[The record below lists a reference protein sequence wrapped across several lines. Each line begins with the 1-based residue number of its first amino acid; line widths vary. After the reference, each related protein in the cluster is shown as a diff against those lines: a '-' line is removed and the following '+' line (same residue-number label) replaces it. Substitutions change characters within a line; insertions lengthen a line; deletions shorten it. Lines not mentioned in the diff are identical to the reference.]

1 MKQKSHHSRKAKYF
15 APRVSPKAIRQL
27 ILGYLEELDTPRALT
42 VALIV
47 REGIAGGVEDEIAN
61 LVINPLNY
69 NDPEQFALD
78 YQATELLRKWEAL
91 QVSWDPRKKAIE
103 KFWAAEAQCSS
114 SNAKLRRRLD
124 EDGKL
129 TQILARAEFALKALL
144 GDVNADLLNSIPAY
158 GGWGKGVTSSCK
170 GSWRTEFHKLEA
182 QPQATRLLQP
192 LARAAMRDATGGIY
206 DREIEEVVGSVVG
219 FVPKDARAHRSIAVE
234 PSVNQFLQRGI
245 GLAIRRRLK
254 RRWRLDLSSQ
264 TRNQDLAREGARDG
278 SFATIDLSAASD
290 TVSLEI
296 VERLLPPDW
305 VALLRS
311 TRCAFTQVDGKTHM
325 LHKWSSMGNGYT
337 FELETAIFAA
347 LVRAVLPS
355 DVWYAGDWAVY
366 GDDIIVPTQFASDLC
381 EVLAY
386 CGFSLNERKT
396 FVSGPFRESCGADFF
411 MERPVRPFYLKKVGW
426 LPLVEMAN
434 WIFERSLSRHFGT
447 WKRIHEMLGPGFP
460 RITTVD
466 EGIGLLVDELTFR
479 QTYPASDYVL
489 RRGLRVRK
497 VYVMEWQPKT
507 MKSSRIDG
515 PNAVIAHLRLLLAR
529 GPTIL
534 SEPWRL
540 TASETGEWVRIARYV
555 E

>member
-1 MKQKSHHSRKAKYF
+1 MKQKSHYRRKAKYF
-15 APRVSPKAIRQL
+15 APRVGSKAIRQL

-47 REGIAGGVEDEIAN
+47 REGLSGGVEDEIAN

-69 NDPEQFALD
+69 TDPAKFALD
-78 YQATELLRKWEAL
+78 YQATELLRKWESL
-91 QVSWDPRKKAIE
+91 QVSWNPRERAIE
-103 KFWAAEAQCSS
+103 KFWAAENQCSS
-114 SNAKLRRRLD
+114 ANAKLRSRLD

-129 TQILARAEFALKALL
+129 TQILARAEFALQALL
-144 GDVNADLLNSIPAY
+144 GDVTPELLHSIPAY

-192 LARAAMRDATGGIY
+192 LARAAMRDATGGLY

-264 TRNQDLAREGARDG
+264 QRNQDLALEGARDG
-278 SFATIDLSAASD
+278 SYATIDLSAASD

-296 VERLLPPDW
+296 VERLLPPQW
-305 VALLRS
+305 VALLRA

-355 DVWYAGDWAVY
+355 DVWYAGNWAVY
-366 GDDIIVPTQFASDLC
+366 GDDIIVPTEFASDLC
-381 EVLAY
+381 EILAY

-411 MERPVRPFYLKKVGW
+411 LEKPVRPFYLKKIGW

-434 WIFERSLSRHFGT
+434 WIFEKSLSRHFGT
-447 WKRIHEMLGPGFP
+447 WKEIHRLLGPQFP
-460 RITTVD
+460 RITA
-466 EGIGLLVDELTFR
+466 EEQGIGLLVDEDTFSSS
-479 QTYPASDYVL
+479 YPNSGYVI
-489 RRGLRVRK
+489 RHGLRVRR
-497 VYVMEWQPKT
+497 VYVMEWQPKQIN
-507 MKSSRIDG
+507 SARVDG

-529 GPTIL
+529 SPTIL

-540 TASETGEWVRIARYV
+540 TASETGEWVRIVRYV
-555 E
+555 T